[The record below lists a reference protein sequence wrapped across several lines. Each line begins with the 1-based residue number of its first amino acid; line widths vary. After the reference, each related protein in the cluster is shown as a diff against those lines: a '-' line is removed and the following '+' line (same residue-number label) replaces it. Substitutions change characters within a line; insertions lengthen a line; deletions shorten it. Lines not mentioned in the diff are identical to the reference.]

1 MSYTV
6 VGIFDSKTEAR
17 AAMSELVS
25 NGFVEENIDISEGN
39 YGDNYSQ
46 NTTASTTT
54 SNTGVGDSVSN
65 FFSNLFSDDE
75 TQANNYASVARDSE
89 AILTVQ
95 ADTQERANQVAEIF
109 DRHGSVD
116 VNERSTQYQQNFSQ
130 TSTNAQS
137 NLTTG
142 EATTGAA
149 RTGEA
154 VIPVIEEQLQVG
166 KREVERGGARIRSH
180 IVEKPVEEHLR
191 LRQERVIVNRRPV
204 NRAVTDADVNNFQ
217 EGSFEITERGEE
229 AVVSKQARV
238 VEEVAVGKQVEERDQ
253 VISDTVRRTEVDVE
267 EINTNTIDTDNN
279 ARRAGS

>member
-39 YGDNYSQ
+39 FGDDTQ
-46 NTTASTTT
+46 NATAAA
-54 SNTGVGDSVSN
+54 SNTGAGDGVSN
-65 FFSNLFSDDE
+65 FFSNLFSDNE

-95 ADTQERANQVAEIF
+95 ADTQERANEVAQIF

-116 VNERSTQYQQNFSQ
+116 IEDRSTQYQQNSSQ

-142 EATTGAA
+142 AATTGTA

-166 KREVERGGARIRSH
+166 KREVEGGGARIRSR

-204 NRAVTDADVNNFQ
+204 NREVTNADANNFQ

-238 VEEVAVGKQVEERDQ
+238 VEEVSIGKQVEERDQ
-253 VISDTVRRTEVDVE
+253 VVSDTVRRTEVDVE
-267 EINTNTIDTDNN
+267 EINTNTIDTDTN
-279 ARRAGS
+279 ARRAGN